1 MKKLLVVL
9 LSLGLFAAFSIPA
22 FAVDVKIS
30 GEYRI
35 RGWYDNNPS
44 MLDKNTAITGVKQSS
59 VAFFDQRLRV
69 QTELQIAEGLTLTTR
84 FDALE
89 KKWGD
94 TTAGTGTYNNA
105 GLGPGP
111 AFGGVAGGDSEGRS
125 VTASSLQQENIEFER
140 AYLTF
145 RTPIGLWMV
154 GYQNF
159 STWGPD
165 TGNSSITRPGIKY
178 IVPIGNLMIVAAIEK
193 GLETSVGTNLGTWS
207 DADANIYDLG
217 AIYKFKGGDA
227 GIMFQHVENSST
239 RTLPAVPT
247 VTGPYKLQFTVANPY
262 VRATSGPVFFEAEA
276 AYYWGSAKMDQ
287 TVTGV
292 PDQDVEEF
300 AFFGHARVNLAPIYL
315 GGYFGFATGD
325 DPNTKDKSEGGW
337 LKTTKAGR
345 DFMPCLMLFND
356 DYATQF
362 AGAKGVASLGSY
374 MDNMYFY
381 QVYVGAKP
389 TDKLDIKASYTY
401 ATAEKAPKG
410 YVSKKFG
417 QEIDLTAS
425 YKIYDNL
432 SYMIGTAYFITG
444 DYFKGTDSA
453 TKIDNDYLLLNKL
466 TLSF

>member
-1 MKKLLVVL
+1 
-9 LSLGLFAAFSIPA
+9 
-22 FAVDVKIS
+22 
-30 GEYRI
+30 
-35 RGWYDNNPS
+35 
-44 MLDKNTAITGVKQSS
+44 
-59 VAFFDQRLRV
+59 
-69 QTELQIAEGLTLTTR
+69 
-84 FDALE
+84 
-89 KKWGD
+89 
-94 TTAGTGTYNNA
+94 
-105 GLGPGP
+105 
-111 AFGGVAGGDSEGRS
+111 
-125 VTASSLQQENIEFER
+125 
-140 AYLTF
+140 
-145 RTPIGLWMV
+145 
-154 GYQNF
+154 
-159 STWGPD
+159 
-165 TGNSSITRPGIKY
+165 
-178 IVPIGNLMIVAAIEK
+178 VPIGNLMIVAAIEK
-193 GLETSVGTNLGTWS
+193 GLETSVGVNLGSWS

-374 MDNMYFY
+374 MDNMSFY

-389 TDKLDIKASYTY
+389 TDKMDIKVSYSY

-410 YVSKKFG
+410 YISKKFG